1 VVSAG
6 EKVVTIRVK
15 RAMAVMIGLG
25 GKLGRE
31 YGQAK
36 AAEKA
41 ELVIG
46 VAKAVV
52 RVLAGKVVKGDSHHE
67 VS

>member
-6 EKVVTIRVK
+6 EKVVAVRVK
-15 RAMAVMIGLG
+15 RAVTVMRGLG
-25 GKLGRE
+25 SKSGRE
-31 YGQAK
+31 DGQAK

-46 VAKAVV
+46 IGKAVE
-52 RVLAGKVVKGDSHHE
+52 RVLAGKVVKEGRQPSWG
-67 VS
+67 